1 MGQSHR
7 DPGSYLPL
15 SNLSFHVLLA
25 LGDVE
30 ATHGYAIGKEVLRR
44 SDGRLDPTTGG
55 LYQALKRLVE
65 DGLIE
70 QTQPDRTGS
79 PDPRRKYFRLTP
91 LGRRV
96 AALEAQRLHGLVSIA
111 RERKLFMGPS

>member
-1 MGQSHR
+1 MGQADR
-7 DPGSYLPL
+7 DPDSYLPL

-30 ATHGYAIGKEVLRR
+30 AAHGYAIGKEVLRR
-44 SDGRLDPTTGG
+44 SAGRLDPTTGG
-55 LYQALKRLVE
+55 LYQALRRLVE

-70 QTQPDRTGS
+70 QTRPDHADS
-79 PDPRRKYFRLTP
+79 PDARRKYFRLTP

-96 AALEAQRLHGLVSIA
+96 AALEAQRLHGLVSVA
-111 RERKLFMGPS
+111 RERKLFMGPR